1 MPGHV
6 DPEAI
11 SKLLQGLCELLQ
23 TNKNLYAVRSLY
35 RTVQL
40 AQDNIVQ
47 FAEVLGQVIAA
58 FIDAAA
64 RDEAQSSP
72 NYIYILFETAALTLR
87 HLKGHPEVFA
97 HVENILQSPLNFI
110 ITQNVTDMIAY
121 AFQLYAIFVANSST
135 MQPVYKTLADS
146 IIQNKNNWEK
156 GMAYLIPALANFCIA
171 MIYKYPDMFFGDPT
185 NLQRLQENV
194 NSLMKPEIRMESQA
208 MQIASAIF
216 EKLGTA
222 SGGLN
227 E

>member
-1 MPGHV
+1 MRKTTSTVPAQPIFMPGHV

-23 TNKNLYAVRSLY
+23 VNKNLYAVRSLY

-110 ITQNVTDMIAY
+110 IT
-121 AFQLYAIFVANSST
+121 
-135 MQPVYKTLADS
+135 
-146 IIQNKNNWEK
+146 
-156 GMAYLIPALANFCIA
+156 
-171 MIYKYPDMFFGDPT
+171 
-185 NLQRLQENV
+185 
-194 NSLMKPEIRMESQA
+194 
-208 MQIASAIF
+208 
-216 EKLGTA
+216 
-222 SGGLN
+222 
-227 E
+227 